1 MKKLLKS
8 RPFIIAAICVVAAML
23 IILPWLLPTREST
36 LLRSVARVEAKS
48 CLMLTDGSRDTIY
61 ICIADGQPD
70 DADYC
75 ADSVAEKREGTAVFV
90 SNSGHALTSAN
101 LLGTLP
107 DTLAA
112 DSTQRLIAALQRNL
126 ENDLADAAHVVREM
140 DYYERTHSVAD
151 DGYNEMMSL
160 KAQAEDYG
168 ARRDSTAR
176 IAARICAA
184 AEAGKPVTAAIH
196 TEYRLIFN
204 STATADSI
212 YTDTVRC
219 QRLTDTA
226 LRDSTSLLLL
236 QTADSLL
243 PEGAARF
250 AAMRFGTL
258 AKPKRYIFFHDFGN
272 ETAVSLPAVTT
283 DTAALST
290 FASAEGGAA
299 INCFGRLCG
308 IVADG
313 KWIGAE
319 RIAAAVYADEG
330 WPVALWRNFWQKIKS
345 WFADRPTRRHTILYI
360 YKQCARLVQA
370 DGATYEGQVVERKGI
385 TIKEGAGTLTDSI
398 GNIYGG
404 TWQADTLASGCAI
417 IPEGVYTGK
426 FNAERKAHGI
436 GTCFGTDGSF
446 YYGEW
451 KDGQRHGHGISLS
464 GDNVAK
470 CGAWKEDVFKGERM
484 VYSADRVYGIDISRY
499 QHDIGR
505 KKYPI
510 YWNKLR
516 ITGLGPQKRIV
527 GKVDYKVDFVYVKA
541 TQGTSI
547 FSNYYAADIRAARRQ
562 GIAAGSYHFFSYLKS
577 GAAQAEYFLKKA
589 SLAKGDLPPML
600 DVEPSES
607 EIKKMGGV
615 QKLFQE
621 MLVWLRAVERR
632 CGVKPVLYMGQN
644 FVNKHMPAA
653 PKELKEYDVWIAR
666 YSEFK
671 PFVHLLHWQ
680 LTYRGR
686 VSGIT
691 GDVDINV
698 FNGNREQFNDYKQ
711 EHCIK

>member
-8 RPFIIAAICVVAAML
+8 SPFVIAAISVVVAL
-23 IILPWLLPTREST
+23 VIILPWLLPTREST
-36 LLRSVARVEAKS
+36 LLRSVARVEATS

-61 ICIADGQPD
+61 ICIADGQPAE
-70 DADYC
+70 ADFC
-75 ADSVAEKREGTAVFV
+75 ADSVAVKREGTAVFV
-90 SNSGHALTSAN
+90 SNGGHALTSAG

-112 DSTQRLIAALQRNL
+112 DSTQRLMDALQGTL
-126 ENDLADAAHVVREM
+126 ETDRGDAAHVLREM

-160 KAQAEDYG
+160 KAQTEAYS
-168 ARRDSTAR
+168 ARLDSTAHMAER
-176 IAARICAA
+176 LFAS
-184 AEAGKPVTAAIH
+184 AEAGKRIIAAIH
-196 TEYRLIFN
+196 TDYRLIFN
-204 STATADSI
+204 RTATADSI

-219 QRLTDTA
+219 KRLTDTA

-250 AAMRFGTL
+250 AAMRFGTM
-258 AKPKRYIFFHDFGN
+258 AKAKRSIFFHDFGD
-272 ETAVSLPAVTT
+272 ETAVPLPAVSA
-283 DTAALST
+283 DSSDMRT

-308 IVADG
+308 IVVDG
-313 KWIGAE
+313 KVVGAE
-319 RIAAAVYADEG
+319 QIAAAVYADKG
-330 WPVALWRNFWQKIKS
+330 WLSALWSNFCQKIKS

-360 YKQCARLVQA
+360 YKQCARIVLP
-370 DGATYEGQVVERKGI
+370 DGWTYEGTVAERKGAL
-385 TIKEGAGTLTDSI
+385 IKEGAGTLTDSI

-404 TWQADTLASGCAI
+404 TWQADTLASGYSIAR
-417 IPEGVYTGK
+417 EGYYQGT
-426 FNAERKAHGI
+426 FNAKRQPHG
-436 GTCFGTDGSF
+436 FGFCHKRDQTF
-446 YYGEW
+446 YSGEW
-451 KDGQRHGHGISLS
+451 KEGQRHGHGISLS

-499 QHDIGR
+499 QHEIRR

-510 YWNKLR
+510 HWNKLR
-516 ITGLGPQKRIV
+516 ITGLGPQKRIE

-600 DVEPSES
+600 DVEPTES
-607 EIKKMGGV
+607 EIRKMGGV

-632 CGVKPVLYMGQN
+632 CGTKPVLYMGQN
-644 FVNKHMPAA
+644 FVNKHMPDA
-653 PKELKEYDVWIAR
+653 PKELKAYDVWIAR

-691 GDVDINV
+691 GNVDINV
-698 FNGNREQFNDYKQ
+698 FNGNREQFNEYKK

>member
-48 CLMLTDGSRDTIY
+48 CLMLTDGSRDTLY
-61 ICIADGQPD
+61 ICMADGQPD

-176 IAARICAA
+176 IAARLCEA

-250 AAMRFGTL
+250 AALRYGTL
-258 AKPKRYIFFHDFGN
+258 AKPKRCIFFHDFGN
-272 ETAVSLPAVTT
+272 ETAVSLPAITA

-299 INCFGRLCG
+299 INCFGRLSG

-330 WPVALWRNFWQKIKS
+330 WPAALWRNFCQKIKS
-345 WFADRPTRRHTILYI
+345 WFADRPARRHTILYI

-370 DGATYEGQVVERKGI
+370 DGATYEGQVIERKGT

-398 GNIYGG
+398 CNIYGG

-417 IPEGVYTGK
+417 MPEGVYTGK
-426 FNAERKAHGI
+426 FNA
-436 GTCFGTDGSF
+436 
-446 YYGEW
+446 
-451 KDGQRHGHGISLS
+451 
-464 GDNVAK
+464 
-470 CGAWKEDVFKGERM
+470 
-484 VYSADRVYGIDISRY
+484 
-499 QHDIGR
+499 
-505 KKYPI
+505 
-510 YWNKLR
+510 
-516 ITGLGPQKRIV
+516 
-527 GKVDYKVDFVYVKA
+527 
-541 TQGTSI
+541 
-547 FSNYYAADIRAARRQ
+547 
-562 GIAAGSYHFFSYLKS
+562 
-577 GAAQAEYFLKKA
+577 
-589 SLAKGDLPPML
+589 
-600 DVEPSES
+600 
-607 EIKKMGGV
+607 
-615 QKLFQE
+615 
-621 MLVWLRAVERR
+621 
-632 CGVKPVLYMGQN
+632 
-644 FVNKHMPAA
+644 
-653 PKELKEYDVWIAR
+653 
-666 YSEFK
+666 
-671 PFVHLLHWQ
+671 
-680 LTYRGR
+680 
-686 VSGIT
+686 
-691 GDVDINV
+691 
-698 FNGNREQFNDYKQ
+698 
-711 EHCIK
+711 